1 MESVRTY
8 FSRSLKVQIF
18 VYQLSVGIAQ
28 SISIPTMQRKEQ
40 LSEAFFSEFFGT
52 FFLVLTVGLNVLQT
66 AVLAPVAIGSILMV
80 MIFAT
85 GSVSGAHFN
94 PAVTV
99 GVLAAGRQRIH
110 PVDACFYIVAQ
121 LMGALTAGA
130 VYWWVLGATFTL
142 APAELKGYTWID
154 ALVCEIL
161 FTAALVFVVLNVATT
176 SEDSNNQYFG
186 LAIGFTVMSSA
197 FAIGGISGCSLNP
210 AVTCGVML
218 THLFHQGSGMT
229 YFALY
234 LCGPLLGAL
243 LAVGLFR
250 GVRGAEY
257 EKGLPA

>member
-1 MESVRTY
+1 MKRP
-8 FSRSLKVQIF
+8 
-18 VYQLSVGIAQ
+18 A
-28 SISIPTMQRKEQ
+28 PT
-40 LSEAFFSEFFGT
+40 LSESLFSEFFGT
-52 FFLVLTVGLNVLQT
+52 FFLVLTVGFNVLQS

-80 MIFAT
+80 MIFST

-99 GVLAAGRQRIH
+99 GVLASGRQQID
-110 PVDACFYIVAQ
+110 PKKAGLYIVVQ
-121 LMGALTAGA
+121 IIGGLTAGA

-142 APAELKGYTWID
+142 APGTNYSWID

-176 SEDSNNQYFG
+176 SENANNQYFG

-218 THLFHQGSGMT
+218 THLFHQGSGMQ
-229 YFALY
+229 YFGLY
-234 LCGPLLGAL
+234 LLCPILGAL
-243 LAVGLFR
+243 VAAGLFR
-250 GVRGAEY
+250 VVH
-257 EKGLPA
+257 

>member
-1 MESVRTY
+1 
-8 FSRSLKVQIF
+8 
-18 VYQLSVGIAQ
+18 
-28 SISIPTMQRKEQ
+28 MQRLER

-52 FFLVLTVGLNVLQT
+52 FFLVLTVGFNVLQT
-66 AVLAPVAIGSILMV
+66 AVLAPIAIGSILMV

-99 GVLAAGRQRIH
+99 GVLAGGRQQIH
-110 PVDACFYIVAQ
+110 PVDACFYIAAQ
-121 LMGALTAGA
+121 ILGALTAGA

-142 APAELKGYTWID
+142 QPGAKFGWID

-176 SEDSNNQYFG
+176 SEDANNQYFG

-218 THLFHQGSGMT
+218 THVFHMGAGYT

-234 LCGPLLGAL
+234 ICGPLLGAL
-243 LAVGLFR
+243 LAAGLFR
-250 GVRGAEY
+250 VVRAAEY
-257 EKGLPA
+257 QKGLPA

>member
-1 MESVRTY
+1 
-8 FSRSLKVQIF
+8 
-18 VYQLSVGIAQ
+18 
-28 SISIPTMQRKEQ
+28 MQRMER
-40 LSEAFFSEFFGT
+40 LSEAWFSEFFGT
-52 FFLVLTVGLNVLQT
+52 FFLVLTVGFNVLQN

-99 GVLAAGRQRIH
+99 GLLASGRQQIH
-110 PVDACFYIVAQ
+110 PVDACFYIAAQ
-121 LMGALTAGA
+121 IAGAVTAGA
-130 VYWWVLGATFTL
+130 IYWWVLGATFTL
-142 APAELKGYTWID
+142 APGEAAGYTWVD
-154 ALVCEIL
+154 ALICEIL

-176 SEDSNNQYFG
+176 SEDANNQYFG

-197 FAIGGISGCSLNP
+197 FAIGKISGCSLNP
-210 AVTCGVML
+210 AVTTGVML
-218 THLFHQGSGMT
+218 THLFHMGAGLT

-243 LAVGLFR
+243 LAAGLFR
-250 GVRGAEY
+250 AVRGAEY